1 MTTKKQKNFRK
12 LKSGGSSIRE
22 LDWQLHLMVAL
33 PILFIAVFSIIPM
46 FGIRLAFV
54 DQYIYTQG
62 IWHSPSGGLK
72 WFQYMF
78 KMPEFWTAFKNTLI
92 IACSKLLFGLPVPI
106 IVSLLLNEVNN
117 VRIKKVVQTLIYLPY
132 FLSWVL
138 LAGIIKNL
146 FQIDG
151 VFDRIITFFGGTP
164 KIWLQD
170 NATFVPIIIIS
181 DIWKGFGF
189 GTIIYL
195 AGLTNVDKNLYEAAE
210 IDGANRWRQTFAI
223 TIPTIMPVIIMNLIL
238 NLGSVVNAGF
248 DQILVLY
255 SPKVYSTADII
266 DTLVYRI
273 TLQSEGG
280 GSTNYPLGAAIG
292 LFKSVISLILIGGGN
307 WIMTKTSDYRIF

>member
-1 MTTKKQKNFRK
+1 
-12 LKSGGSSIRE
+12 
-22 LDWQLHLMVAL
+22 
-33 PILFIAVFSIIPM
+33 
-46 FGIRLAFV
+46 
-54 DQYIYTQG
+54 
-62 IWHSPSGGLK
+62 
-72 WFQYMF
+72 
-78 KMPEFWTAFKNTLI
+78 
-92 IACSKLLFGLPVPI
+92 LLFGLPVPI